1 MHFLH
6 DIINI
11 LSCSLIFIFF
21 TFLLRGDKLCFT
33 YITRQT
39 SFIYFLLQQKKVTK
53 KTCSVFK
60 LFRYAMPDVVTAPSA
75 IIKIFSQTAY
85 PSPLNAARS
94 STDSLCSPTPGVP
107 LAFLVTQSVDFPFN
121 FATYPIANT
130 KWKRVSLASRQF
142 LAFAHFAFAREPL
155 LVRGANRP

>member
-53 KTCSVFK
+53 KICSVFK

-75 IIKIFSQTAY
+75 IIKIFSQTSY

-94 STDSLCSPTPGVP
+94 STDSLRSPTPE
-107 LAFLVTQSVDFPFN
+107 
-121 FATYPIANT
+121 
-130 KWKRVSLASRQF
+130 RLASRRSLLGNF
-142 LAFAHFAFAREPL
+142 LPSLTSLSLVNRSLFAGLTALIFLIL
-155 LVRGANRP
+155 LIFFHS